1 MLNSSS
7 EDFPYPSYEKE
18 NFKCFFFI
26 NHAEFLI
33 SSVYIHVHMHLHVTK
48 MWITEIYNSYSVTG
62 IHG

>member
-18 NFKCFFFI
+18 NFKCFFI

-33 SSVYIHVHMHLHVTK
+33 SSVYIHVYMHLHVTK